1 MWRIALNTVTRKLY
15 VCDTNAILSY
25 FGHVLG
31 AKNCLTDRGLRVMR
45 DALCMTDNGVRLSV
59 PSVVFIE
66 IFDKWCMDDISVRK
80 VYRQV
85 FRYMAE
91 SPYVEIKSI
100 DEEVLEAVLL
110 IGGDLQDHEMHDKI
124 ILASAMA
131 LQCPLI
137 SSDGA
142 LKKYNAAAHAVPEIF
157 S

>member
-1 MWRIALNTVTRKLY
+1 MVPSIFINPFFYSIFALIPTIVIVLAPIFELSPITVALLS
-15 VCDTNAILSY
+15 ILSCVS
-25 FGHVLG
+25 FIVGMLMFNMSNESVI
-31 AKNCLTDRGLRVMR
+31 AEQE
-45 DALCMTDNGVRLSV
+45 RLV
-59 PSVVFIE
+59 KE
-66 IFDKWCMDDISVRK
+66 LQNK
-80 VYRQV
+80 
-85 FRYMAE
+85 
-91 SPYVEIKSI
+91 IKSI

-142 LKKYNAAAHAVPEIF
+142 LKKYNAAAHAVPEVF